1 MSRRRTPKKRNVMPD
16 PVYDSRLVE
25 LVVRQIMRKGKK
37 SLAYR
42 IMYESMTQL
51 AETTQQDPLMVLE
64 QAIRNATPLVEV
76 KARRVGGS
84 TYQVP
89 LEVLPER
96 GTALAIRWLLSAC
109 RNRAGRSMANKLT
122 NELLEASKNS
132 GSAIRKRD
140 EIHKMAEANKAFAKY
155 RF

>member
-1 MSRRRTPKKRNVMPD
+1 MSRRRTPKKRSVMPD
-16 PVYDSRLVE
+16 PVYDSRLIE
-25 LVVRQIMRKGKK
+25 LIVRQIMRQGKK
-37 SLAYR
+37 SLAYK
-42 IMYESMTQL
+42 IMYESMNQI
-51 AETTQQDPLMVLE
+51 AETTQQEPLVIIE

-89 LEVLPER
+89 LEILPER
-96 GTALAIRWLLSAC
+96 GTALAIRWILSAC
-109 RNRAGRSMANKLT
+109 RHRAGRNMASKLT
-122 NELLEASKNS
+122 NELLDASKNS
-132 GSAIRKRD
+132 GNAIRKRD

>member
-1 MSRRRTPKKRNVMPD
+1 MSRRRTPKKRSVMPD

-25 LVVRQIMRKGKK
+25 LIVRQIMRKGKK

-42 IMYESMTQL
+42 IMYESMNQI
-51 AETTQQDPLMVLE
+51 AESTQQDPLVLIE
-64 QAIRNATPLVEV
+64 QAVRNATPLVEI

-89 LEVLPER
+89 LEILPER
-96 GTALAIRWLLSAC
+96 GTALAIRWVLSAA
-109 RNRAGRSMANKLT
+109 RNRSGRSMANKLT
-122 NELLEASKNS
+122 NEFVEASKNS
-132 GSAIRKRD
+132 GNAIRKRD
-140 EIHKMAEANKAFAKY
+140 EVHKMAEANKAFAKF

>member
-1 MSRRRTPKKRNVMPD
+1 MSRRRTPKKRSVMPD
-16 PVYDSRLVE
+16 PVYESRLIE
-25 LVVRQIMRKGKK
+25 LIVRQIMRQGKK
-37 SLAYR
+37 SLAYK
-42 IMYESMTQL
+42 IMYESMQQI
-51 AETTQQDPLMVLE
+51 ADITQQDPLEIIE

-96 GTALAIRWLLSAC
+96 GTALAIRWILSAC
-109 RNRAGRSMANKLT
+109 RNRSGRNMATKVT
-122 NELLEASKNS
+122 NELIEASKNS

-140 EIHKMAEANKAFAKY
+140 EVHKMAEANKAFAKY

>member
-16 PVYDSRLVE
+16 PVYDSRIVE
-25 LVVRQIMRKGKK
+25 LIVRQIMRKGKK
-37 SLAYR
+37 SLAYK
-42 IMYESMTQL
+42 IMYESMNQI
-51 AETTQQDPLMVLE
+51 ADNTQQDPLTILE

-96 GTALAIRWLLSAC
+96 GTALAIRWILSSC

-122 NELLEASKNS
+122 NELLEAAKNS
-132 GSAIRKRD
+132 GNAIRKRD
-140 EIHKMAEANKAFAKY
+140 EVHKMAEANKAFAKY

>member
-1 MSRRRTPKKRNVMPD
+1 MSRRRTQKKRSVMPD

-25 LVVRQIMRKGKK
+25 LIVRQIMRKGKK
-37 SLAYR
+37 SLAYK
-42 IMYESMTQL
+42 IMYETMGQI
-51 AETTQQDPLMVLE
+51 AETTQQDPLVIIE

-96 GTALAIRWLLSAC
+96 GTALAIRWILSAC
-109 RNRAGRSMANKLT
+109 RSKSGRPMTSKLT
-122 NELLEASKNS
+122 AELLEAAKNS

-140 EIHKMAEANKAFAKY
+140 EVHKMAEANKAFAKY

>member
-1 MSRRRTPKKRNVMPD
+1 MSRRRTPKKRSVMPD
-16 PVYDSRLVE
+16 PVYDSRLIE
-25 LVVRQIMRKGKK
+25 LIVRQIMRQGKK
-37 SLAYR
+37 SLAYK
-42 IMYESMTQL
+42 IMYESMNQI
-51 AETTQQDPLMVLE
+51 AETTQQEPLVIIE

-89 LEVLPER
+89 LEILPER
-96 GTALAIRWLLSAC
+96 GTALAIRWILSAC
-109 RNRAGRSMANKLT
+109 RNRAGRNMASKLT
-122 NELLEASKNS
+122 NELLDASKNS
-132 GSAIRKRD
+132 GNAIRKRD